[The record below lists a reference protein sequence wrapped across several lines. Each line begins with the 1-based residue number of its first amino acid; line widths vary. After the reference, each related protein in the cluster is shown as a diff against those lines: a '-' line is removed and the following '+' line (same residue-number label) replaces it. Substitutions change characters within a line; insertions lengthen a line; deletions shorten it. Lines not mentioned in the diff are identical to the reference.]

1 MSPEHGGPL
10 LHGHADLLL
19 ADGHHALSQPGIV
32 LAQQRDRHEE
42 VVDVVEDQGAV
53 RGICVLGLEEG
64 HRVLAPVSHRVEM
77 MRGVVSVIEAVT
89 VALVNSQLPVLEA
102 AKGGRG
108 FQEVKEMVK
117 SRTGTSS
124 KVMLDR

>member
-1 MSPEHGGPL
+1 M
-10 LHGHADLLL
+10 
-19 ADGHHALSQPGIV
+19 
-32 LAQQRDRHEE
+32 
-42 VVDVVEDQGAV
+42 
-53 RGICVLGLEEG
+53 
-64 HRVLAPVSHRVEM
+64 LAPVSHRVEM